1 MKRIIVFRT
10 GTLGTWREK
19 YSGIAAYAKSAEWRL
34 HPVDARSTRPDIP
47 HILDFW
53 KPDGIIID
61 TSGAPQMFSND
72 DFGHLPVVVMNSG
85 KIKGMARPTIS
96 SDHKEIARLATSELL
111 ELNPASL
118 AFMEWF
124 IPSLKWS
131 SVKRDLMEEIAR
143 MHGIPFSTITPV
155 PRDADNMAKY
165 EEHIVRCLDRL
176 PKPCGIFAAT
186 DILGAAAI
194 SAATRLGAEIPND
207 IAIIAVDDDPE
218 ICENCTPTLSSVRP
232 DFYQLGFS
240 AGRLLQ
246 DTINSAKTPAD
257 VTIPP
262 ITVVRRASTQIS
274 RRCDKK
280 VHAALEVIRLKACE
294 GLSVSDVAAEFGVS
308 RRMAEIR
315 FKAATGR
322 TIGGEILER
331 RLATACEYLSQGQNS
346 ISAIANFCGWH
357 SDIAFRKVFKKRFG
371 TSPLKWRH
379 SESLSKIPL
388 ARGHG
393 KEYYSS

>member
-1 MKRIIVFRT
+1 MKKIIVFRT

-19 YSGIAAYAKSAEWRL
+19 YSGIAAYAKSVDWRL
-34 HPVDARSTRPDIP
+34 HPVDARTVRPNVP
-47 HILDFW
+47 YILDFW

-61 TSGAPQMFSND
+61 ASGAPQMFCND
-72 DFGHLPVVVMNSG
+72 DFGNLPLVVMNPEREV
-85 KIKGMARPTIS
+85 KGRVRPAVL
-96 SDHKEIARLATSELL
+96 SDSKKIARLATSELL

-124 IPSLKWS
+124 IPSIKWS
-131 SVKRDLMEEIAR
+131 SAKRDLMKEIAK
-143 MHGIPFSTITPV
+143 MHGIPFSTITPG
-155 PRDADNMAKY
+155 PQNADNMAEY
-165 EEHIVRCLDRL
+165 EEHIARCLDRL
-176 PKPCGIFAAT
+176 PKPCGVFAAT

-240 AGRLLQ
+240 AGRLLH
-246 DTINSAKTPAD
+246 DAMNSTATQAA

-262 ITVVRRASTQIS
+262 IAVVRRASTQVT
-274 RRCDKK
+274 RLYDKK

-315 FKAATGR
+315 FKAATGK
-322 TIGGEILER
+322 TINGKILER
-331 RLATACEYLSQGQNS
+331 RLETACKYLSQGKNT
-346 ISAIANFCGWH
+346 IPAIANFCGWE
-357 SDIAFRKVFKKRFG
+357 SDIAFRKVFKKHFG
-371 TSPLKWRH
+371 VSPLKWRH
-379 SESLSKIPL
+379 SDSSRGLSNVLHLIDV
-388 ARGHG
+388 R
-393 KEYYSS
+393 